1 MGTNKIV
8 HTEIKNFFTDE
19 ECSELIKDV
28 IKFGKVQELEIE
40 MVRSK

>member
-8 HTEIKNFFTDE
+8 HTKNKKLFTDE

-28 IKFGKVQELEIE
+28 IKFEKELEIE
-40 MVRSK
+40 MVQ